1 MHESRELKALA
12 LLHIRV
18 ALSVDA
24 LGETDEVEKEQKR
37 LFAEYLAAVDCSE
50 EKRDCICQHARDV
63 IPARDAHGV
72 ELGVGKIRK
81 HLRRAHKNGVEDETD
96 A

>member
-18 ALSVDA
+18 ALSFDA
-24 LGETDEVEKEQKR
+24 LEQKR

-50 EKRDCICQHARDV
+50 DKRDCLCQHARDV
-63 IPARDAHGV
+63 IPVRDAHGE
-72 ELGVGKIRK
+72 ELGVGKNQKASEACAQKR
-81 HLRRAHKNGVEDETD
+81 G
-96 A
+96 